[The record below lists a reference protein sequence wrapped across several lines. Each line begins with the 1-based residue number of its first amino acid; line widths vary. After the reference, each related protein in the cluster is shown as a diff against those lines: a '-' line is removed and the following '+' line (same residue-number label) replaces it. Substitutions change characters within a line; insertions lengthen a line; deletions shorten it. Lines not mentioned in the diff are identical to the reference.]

1 MTGKELREF
10 AAMVPDDAI
19 IEINMGVT
27 STPYW
32 KAIEPER
39 IQAIVQPRLL
49 RPSTSGAFTPV
60 EAA

>member
-39 IQAIVQPRLL
+39 IQAIVQPPRHGRNLI
-49 RPSTSGAFTPV
+49 GAFTPV

>member
-10 AAMVPDDAI
+10 AALVPDDAI

-32 KAIEPER
+32 KAIAPER
-39 IQAIVQPRLL
+39 IQAIVQPRTL
-49 RPSTSGAFTPV
+49 RPSATGAFTPV

>member
-49 RPSTSGAFTPV
+49 RPSVSGAFTPV